1 MAADG
6 TVYHSEEEKF
16 DAIGAALDPNFADS
30 KPAIIKDCQAQLEK
44 VIDSEDYYDV
54 LQVNIKHILRQK
66 SKVLSEK
73 SIWILRQQSVWN
85 CLHST
90 Q

>member
-1 MAADG
+1 MRRVVVTGMGAITPIG
-6 TVYHSEEEKF
+6 LNVEEFWKGIH
-16 DAIGAALDPNFADS
+16 AGLD
-30 KPAIIKDCQAQLEK
+30 L
-44 VIDSEDYYDV
+44 V
-54 LQVNIKHILRQK
+54 LSRSLMQVNIKHILRQK

>member
-1 MAADG
+1 MRRVVVTG
-6 TVYHSEEEKF
+6 MG
-16 DAIGAALDPNFADS
+16 AITPIGDECRKYSGKESMPDRLD
-30 KPAIIKDCQAQLEK
+30 L
-44 VIDSEDYYDV
+44 V
-54 LQVNIKHILRQK
+54 LSRSLMQVNIKHILRQK